1 LEEHGMNH
9 TEPVVDSTT
18 PAELVQRLSKTV
30 RDNYV
35 YPDVAEE
42 ICARLQQRLD
52 EGAYEGITE
61 GEFLA
66 YALTHHLQEVNG
78 DEHLWVRWTP
88 EPLPEHEGQL
98 RHNPEW
104 LAKRRLEAQLD
115 SYGLHKLERLPGNV
129 GYLEIHRF
137 HRPAWAGDAAVAA
150 MQILANTSAL
160 IVDLRRCPG
169 GYPGMVSLLLS
180 YLFGEEPIHLGSI
193 FWHDDDITQQYWTLP
208 YVPGKRFGDKPVY
221 VLTSR
226 GTFSGG
232 EAFAQ
237 YVQAQ
242 RRGMVVGEKTDGG
255 AHPGAQYRLHA
266 HFEAFIPIG
275 QSIDPVTG
283 GDWQESGVTP
293 DVPVP
298 AEQAL
303 SVAYRLALASVIER
317 LGAVANG
324 PLGAL
329 SQEAQDALDELDGDD
344 LMDN

>member
-1 LEEHGMNH
+1 MNNA
-9 TEPVVDSTT
+9 EPTIDPST
-18 PAELVQRLSKTV
+18 PAELVQRLSEKL

-35 YPDVAEE
+35 YPDAADE
-42 ICARLQQRLD
+42 ICARLQHHLD
-52 EGAYEGITE
+52 EGAYDGITE

-88 EPLPEHEGQL
+88 EALPEHEGQL

-104 LAKRRLEAQLD
+104 LAQRQLGAGLD
-115 SYGLHKLERLPGNV
+115 GYGLHRVERLPGNV
-129 GYLEIHRF
+129 GYLEIRYF

-180 YLFGEEPIHLGSI
+180 YLFDEEPVHLNSI
-193 FWHDDDITQQYWTLP
+193 YWRDDDVTQQYWTLP
-208 YVPGKRFGDKPVY
+208 YVPGKRYGDKPVY

-237 YVQAQ
+237 HVQAQ
-242 RRGMVVGEKTDGG
+242 RRGTVVGEKTDGG
-255 AHPGAQYRLHA
+255 AHPGAIYRLHA
-266 HFEAFIPIG
+266 HFEAFIPVG
-275 QSIDPVTG
+275 RAIDPVTG
-283 GDWQESGVTP
+283 CNWERSGVTP
-293 DVPVP
+293 DVQVP
-298 AEQAL
+298 AERAL
-303 SVAYRLALASVIER
+303 AVAYRLALEAVIDR
-317 LGAVANG
+317 LGEPGPG

-329 SQEAQDALDELDGDD
+329 RKEARQALAGPASDPHQPQD
-344 LMDN
+344 